1 VPVGAFFY
9 ICYLVLV
16 DTGDRIE
23 ALSKD
28 KQNRFGALGKK

>member
-28 KQNRFGALGKK
+28 KQKSFWRFG